1 MDMANNRA
9 FCQINQE
16 HALPLRPI
24 VLEKVQFVGDRLKEL
39 VGWKPH
45 HVYFKAI
52 VDPLQS

>member
-39 VGWKPH
+39 VG
-45 HVYFKAI
+45 
-52 VDPLQS
+52 